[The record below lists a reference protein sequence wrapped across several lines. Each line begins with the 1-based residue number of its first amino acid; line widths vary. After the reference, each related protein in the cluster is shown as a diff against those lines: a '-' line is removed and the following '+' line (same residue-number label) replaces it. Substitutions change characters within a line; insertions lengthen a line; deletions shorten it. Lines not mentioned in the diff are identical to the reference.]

1 LVTWDRTLSMPE
13 APIIEMGQHWLLKIG
28 NDNYTCNLFLF
39 ITYNLIYSHIFSYI
53 QTHTMKKKLYKSI
66 IQIEVLSE
74 EPINGMSLTSII
86 DEGDTGSFSIKT
98 KDIKIDKEIKGIR
111 AVREMKLH
119 GSDVEFF
126 QMDEK
131 GNDISEDN
139 D

>member
-1 LVTWDRTLSMPE
+1 
-13 APIIEMGQHWLLKIG
+13 
-28 NDNYTCNLFLF
+28 
-39 ITYNLIYSHIFSYI
+39 
-53 QTHTMKKKLYKSI
+53 MKKKLYKST

-74 EPINGMSLTSII
+74 EPINGMSLTRII

-111 AVREMKLH
+111 CVREMKLH

-126 QMDEK
+126 GMDER
-131 GNDISEDN
+131 GNDLSEDN

>member
-1 LVTWDRTLSMPE
+1 
-13 APIIEMGQHWLLKIG
+13 
-28 NDNYTCNLFLF
+28 
-39 ITYNLIYSHIFSYI
+39 
-53 QTHTMKKKLYKSI
+53 MKKKLYKSV

-74 EPINGMSLTSII
+74 EPIDGMSLTQII

-111 AVREMKLH
+111 CVREMKLH

-126 QMDEK
+126 QMDER